1 MPFLQPGRRQPQP
14 KLRKQPQLKRVQAAS
29 PAGTFPTSLR
39 PHPVPETARKRRQ
52 RNHAPRLQF
61 PTAAL
66 KRFIFSARWIS
77 LSLLTICALSLYL
90 IGTDANFYLTHIP
103 VSGVASIPPAEIVA
117 ASGLGGA
124 HIFSIDPTDAATAI
138 THLPGVISATVTI
151 EWPNQVKIDIQEDT
165 PVALWV
171 QDGQQFWINRH
182 GQLTPA
188 RQELPGL
195 LAIEAAQPSP
205 EPDEEATTIVTNT
218 LPLTVVPQPM
228 VDGALQLRQLRPNI
242 ERLYYQTAGGLSYRD
257 GRGWQAYFGVGDD
270 MAQKLVVYETLVN
283 DLLERGFT
291 PVYISVSNKEKPY
304 YLANGRPV
312 PEENEE

>member
-1 MPFLQPGRRQPQP
+1 MPFLQPGRRPPQP
-14 KLRKQPQLKRVQAAS
+14 KLRKQPQLKRVQATA
-29 PAGTFPTSLR
+29 PAGTFSTTLR

-52 RNHAPRLQF
+52 RNHAPRFQF

-66 KRFIFSARWIS
+66 KRLIFSARWIS
-77 LSLLTICALSLYL
+77 LSLLALCTLSLYL
-90 IGTDANFYLTHIP
+90 IGTDTNFYLTHIP
-103 VSGVASIPPAEIVA
+103 VAGVASIPPTEIVA

-151 EWPNQVKIDIQEDT
+151 QWPNQVKIDIQEDT
-165 PVALWV
+165 PVALWL
-171 QDGQQFWINRH
+171 QDGQQFWVNRT

-188 RQELPGL
+188 RQQLPGL
-195 LAIEAAQPSP
+195 LLIEAEEVSP
-205 EPDEEATTIVTNT
+205 ESEQEATAVVTAT
-218 LPLTVVPQPM
+218 LPLTFVSQTI

-242 ERLYYQTAGGLSYRD
+242 ERLYYETAGGLSYRD

-270 MAQKLVVYETLVN
+270 MTQKLVVYETLVN
-283 DLLERGFT
+283 DLLERGLT
-291 PVYISVSNKEKPY
+291 PIYISVSNKEKPY
-304 YLANGRPV
+304 YLANRPE

>member
-1 MPFLQPGRRQPQP
+1 MPFLQPGRQRPQP
-14 KLRKQPQLKRVQAAS
+14 KLRKQPQLKRVQAAA
-29 PAGTFPTSLR
+29 PAGTFPTTFR

-52 RNHAPRLQF
+52 RNQAPRLQL

-66 KRFIFSARWIS
+66 KRVLFSARWIS
-77 LSLLTICALSLYL
+77 LSLLAICGLSLYL

-103 VSGVASIPPAEIVA
+103 VAGVASIPPAEIVA

-138 THLPGVISATVTI
+138 TRLPGVISATVTI

-165 PVALWV
+165 PVAVWI
-171 QDGQQFWINRH
+171 QDGQQFWINRN
-182 GQLTPA
+182 GQLTTA

-195 LAIEAAQPSP
+195 LQIES
-205 EPDEEATTIVTNT
+205 EVVSGEEATQSEDTPIAPVDFISQG
-218 LPLTVVPQPM
+218 V

-242 ERLYYQTAGGLSYRD
+242 ERLYYRPAGGLSYRD
-257 GRGWQAYFGVGDD
+257 GRGWQAYFGIGND
-270 MAQKLVVYETLVN
+270 MDQKLVVYETLVN
-283 DLLERGFT
+283 DLLQRGLI

-304 YLANGRPV
+304 YLANGRPE
-312 PEENEE
+312 PEENETEE

>member
-1 MPFLQPGRRQPQP
+1 MPFLQPGRQRPQP
-14 KLRKQPQLKRVQAAS
+14 KLRKQPQLKRVQASA
-29 PAGTFPTSLR
+29 PAGTFPTTFR

-52 RNHAPRLQF
+52 RNQAAPLQF

-66 KRFIFSARWIS
+66 KRILFSARWIS
-77 LSLLTICALSLYL
+77 LSLLAICGLSLYL

-103 VSGVASIPPAEIVA
+103 VAGVASIPPAEIVA

-138 THLPGVISATVTI
+138 TRLPGVISATVTI

-165 PVALWV
+165 PVAVWI
-171 QDGQQFWINRH
+171 QDGQQFWINRN
-182 GQLTPA
+182 GQLTTA

-195 LAIEAAQPSP
+195 LQIES
-205 EPDEEATTIVTNT
+205 EVVSDEANQSEDNPIT
-218 LPLTVVPQPM
+218 PLDFVSLGV

-242 ERLYYQTAGGLSYRD
+242 ERLYYRPAGGLSYRD
-257 GRGWQAYFGVGDD
+257 GRGWQASFGVGND
-270 MAQKLVVYETLVN
+270 MDQKLVVYETLVN
-283 DLLERGFT
+283 DLLQRGLT

-304 YLANGRPV
+304 YLANGRPE

>member
-1 MPFLQPGRRQPQP
+1 MPFLQPGRQRPQP
-14 KLRKQPQLKRVQAAS
+14 KLRKQPQLKRVQAAA
-29 PAGTFPTSLR
+29 PAGTFPTTFR

-52 RNHAPRLQF
+52 RNQAPRLQL

-66 KRFIFSARWIS
+66 KRVLFSARWIS
-77 LSLLTICALSLYL
+77 LSLLAICGLSLYL

-103 VSGVASIPPAEIVA
+103 VAGVASIPPAEIVA

-138 THLPGVISATVTI
+138 TRLPGVISATVTI

-165 PVALWV
+165 PVAVWI
-171 QDGQQFWINRH
+171 QDGQQFWINRN
-182 GQLTPA
+182 GQLTTA

-195 LAIEAAQPSP
+195 LQIES
-205 EPDEEATTIVTNT
+205 EVVSGEEANQSEDTPIAPVDFISQG
-218 LPLTVVPQPM
+218 V

-242 ERLYYQTAGGLSYRD
+242 ERLYYRPAGGLSYRD
-257 GRGWQAYFGVGDD
+257 GRGWQAYFGVGND
-270 MAQKLVVYETLVN
+270 MDQKLVVYETLVN
-283 DLLERGFT
+283 DLLQRGLI

-304 YLANGRPV
+304 YLANGRPE
-312 PEENEE
+312 PEENETEE